1 MRTMLWRCVE
11 QDLRWINA
19 CNFLAGLGFDK
30 LIVNKEADGLLE
42 FPSIG
47 GFEIDK

>member
-11 QDLRWINA
+11 KGLRWINA

-30 LIVNKEADGLLE
+30 FIVYKEADRLLE
-42 FPSIG
+42 LPSIG
-47 GFEIDK
+47 GFEIDI